1 MTSVF
6 VYLSRL
12 WGPQGLGGTVPSLC
26 LRIQSM
32 SQREVYRAAW
42 KLGKTTQNSQDSTGG
57 SFPSLNHKSD
67 ETALQNERKAD
78 SGRPEAA
85 SLLGIHSS
93 AWLTATVC
101 SHRAAPLS
109 TFPDACLSHSPE
121 GPWAFLVSPKSRSPP
136 TPTLSLVWK
145 LSPNSLRS
153 HKITSLPSTLCH
165 PFPAHLEET
174 SLLTRACFCKNGI
187 FNLPIKKICQWVRIC
202 LQQVCVFLDRACDI
216 PF

>member
-12 WGPQGLGGTVPSLC
+12 WGPRGLGGTVPSLC

-85 SLLGIHSS
+85 SLLGIRLLGSQ
-93 AWLTATVC
+93 
-101 SHRAAPLS
+101 PLS
-109 TFPDACLSHSPE
+109 VATELPLFPL
-121 GPWAFLVSPKSRSPP
+121 FQM
-136 TPTLSLVWK
+136 
-145 LSPNSLRS
+145 
-153 HKITSLPSTLCH
+153 
-165 PFPAHLEET
+165 PA
-174 SLLTRACFCKNGI
+174 
-187 FNLPIKKICQWVRIC
+187 
-202 LQQVCVFLDRACDI
+202 
-216 PF
+216 